1 MKMSFCQ
8 MIATVCVLVI
18 GFMIVSPLVP
28 STEANPHKYHYE
40 VYYIADICENGH
52 THGIWFVQRILFKV
66 ESHYN
71 GHANHYDGDGPS
83 WTQDHNYIEI
93 NDISCSNN
101 FYV

>member
-1 MKMSFCQ
+1 MRMSLLQ
-8 MIATVCVLVI
+8 TIATVCVLVI
-18 GFMIVSPLVP
+18 GFMMVSPC
-28 STEANPHKYHYE
+28 TEANPHKYHYE

-66 ESHYN
+66 EPHYN